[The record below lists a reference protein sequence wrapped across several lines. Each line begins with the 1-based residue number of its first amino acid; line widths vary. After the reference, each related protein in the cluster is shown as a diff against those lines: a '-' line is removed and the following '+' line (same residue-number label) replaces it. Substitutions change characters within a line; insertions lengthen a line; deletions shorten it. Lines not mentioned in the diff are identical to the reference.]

1 MRVSRIMA
9 GAAAAA
15 VLSVGVFTGAA
26 QAATL
31 PANPPTAITTLPGVA
46 PALLTAGILPSVS
59 GAGAKQVV
67 VGSIT
72 SKALKVV
79 WSFPNTG
86 VTKSGVTHTGTL
98 TLSRTVKGKAHTVSL
113 ANFTVSLKNKN
124 VTAYVAALKARVVVF
139 SMSNIVVKTK
149 VAVHGHHATHA
160 TAVLAI
166 ASKSV
171 ANALGAALGF
181 TKNPFSAGEK
191 LASASVWIYTS

>member
-1 MRVSRIMA
+1 M
-9 GAAAAA
+9 
-15 VLSVGVFTGAA
+15 SVGVVTGAA

-59 GAGAKQVV
+59 GVGAKQVV
-67 VGSIT
+67 VGAIT

-86 VTKSGVTHTGTL
+86 VKPAGVTHTGTL
-98 TLSRTVKGKAHTVSL
+98 TLSRTVKGKVHKISL

-124 VTAYVAALKARVVVF
+124 VTAYVAALKARIVVF
-139 SMSNIVVKTK
+139 SMSGIVVKSK
-149 VAVHGHHATHA
+149 VALHGHVAMHATG
-160 TAVLAI
+160 VLAI

-181 TKNPFSAGEK
+181 TKNPFTAGEK
-191 LASASVWIYTS
+191 LATGSVWIYTA